1 MKPLVQRLGHIALN
15 VSDLDAAIE
24 DARTIAGARL
34 VARDNGR
41 ALLTSNQRHAE
52 LVLHAAQADEVR
64 QIGLQAHDAEAVRAV
79 HDRAQ
84 DAGLMIVSETP
95 SFGCIEA
102 SVTLATSEGQIFEVH
117 TPMPLDQPVR
127 YTGPGIHPRCLDH
140 VNLSSED
147 SVNISRELEAALGL
161 RQSERTTGHEI
172 IWLRAADG
180 RHHTVA
186 TVKGRSGLHHF
197 SWEFASFD
205 DFKRLGD
212 TLDAEDRFLVWGPGR
227 HGAGDNLFAYYLDRS
242 GFLVECIAEMEVI
255 EDDDHQ
261 VRIADP
267 GENLSN
273 PKVVNRWGALPPRLW
288 MDHFMPFAPVSAA

>member
-1 MKPLVQRLGHIALN
+1 MKPLVQRLGFIALN
-15 VSDLDAAIE
+15 VSDLDTAIE
-24 DARTIAGARL
+24 DARNIAGARL
-34 VARDNGR
+34 VERDNGR

-52 LVLHAAQADEVR
+52 LVLHEARADQVR
-64 QIGLQAHDAEAVRAV
+64 SIGLQAHDAEAVDAARTRV
-79 HDRAQ
+79 RQ
-84 DAGLMIVSETP
+84 AGLTIISDKP
-95 SFGCIEA
+95 SLECIER
-102 SVTLATSEGQIFEVH
+102 SVTFATSEGHVFEVH
-117 TPMPLDQPVR
+117 TPMPLSHPVR

-140 VNLSSED
+140 INLSSQD
-147 SVNISRELEAALGL
+147 SEAISRELEAVLGL

-227 HGAGDNLFAYYLDRS
+227 HGAGDNLFAYYIDRS

-255 EDDDHQ
+255 EDENHQ

-273 PKVVNRWGALPPRLW
+273 PKVVNRWGALPPRIW
-288 MDHFMPFAPVSAA
+288 MEHFVPFAPASVA